1 MFLNFSEKHLENTM
15 TQGQNKKLQEAWNS
29 RWESSHFGRHST
41 FLSRQMMKTKKKALR
56 KILENIDAKTVVD
69 VGCGIGRTL
78 EVFRDAGLDYLGI
91 DASSEAISICRKKQ
105 LCVLH
110 KDLDEVEETYDL
122 VFSDGMLEHFLNFEP
137 YAKKMMQISKKYVLL
152 IQPNHGSIVGKT
164 LVYFSELLRGRIN
177 VYEYNYRIQDFIE
190 TFEANDFSINQNRS
204 IFLDVYRIL
213 LFKRKNSK
221 QL

>member
-1 MFLNFSEKHLENTM
+1 M
-15 TQGQNKKLQEAWNS
+15 QNKKLQEKWNS
-29 RWESSHFGRHST
+29 RWESSHTGKHST
-41 FLSRQMMKTKKKALR
+41 FLSRRMMKVKKKILR
-56 KILENIDAKTVVD
+56 KITENIDVKTVID

-91 DASSEAISICRKKQ
+91 DASPEAISICREKQ

-110 KDLDEVEETYDL
+110 KNLDEVEETYDL
-122 VFSDGMLEHFLNFEP
+122 VFSDGMLEHFLNFEL

-152 IQPNHGSIVGKT
+152 IQPNHGSFVGKT
-164 LVYFSELLRGRIN
+164 LVYFAELLRGRIN

-190 TFEANDFSINQNRS
+190 TFEANDFSISENHS

-221 QL
+221 QP